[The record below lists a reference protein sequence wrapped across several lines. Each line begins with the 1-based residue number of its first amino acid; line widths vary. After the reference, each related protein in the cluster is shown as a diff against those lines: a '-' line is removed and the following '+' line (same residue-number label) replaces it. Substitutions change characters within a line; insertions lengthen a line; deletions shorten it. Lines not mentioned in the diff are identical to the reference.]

1 MNNLAKT
8 STLIVQPYPAMGP
21 ITSPY
26 EQPTPVK
33 DLNQYATLKAVG
45 KLFARSHND
54 DKAYSILF
62 D

>member
-1 MNNLAKT
+1 
-8 STLIVQPYPAMGP
+8 MGP